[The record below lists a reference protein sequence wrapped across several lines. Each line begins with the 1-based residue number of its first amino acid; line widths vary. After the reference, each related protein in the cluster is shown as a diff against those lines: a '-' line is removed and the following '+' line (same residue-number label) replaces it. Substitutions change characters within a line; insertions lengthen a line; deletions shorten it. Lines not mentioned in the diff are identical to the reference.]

1 MAPFVASTI
10 PPVAVLLN
18 PFAWFLWTLDFV
30 LWFLLPFPLLGPLK
44 MLLSMVR
51 GNYSKE
57 ESTGQ
62 RVNVA
67 CTSGPISRPGLA
79 EYSELSTVHELMQFA
94 FAKYGSKNLFGT
106 RTYLGEYKPEGARF
120 PLKKFGETTWKT
132 YREVQVR
139 AANFGAG
146 LCALGCV
153 PQPPNKDYED
163 LTGPHTILLWEDTCA
178 DWMTALIGAGGQSI
192 AVATSY
198 ATLGIDAVAEALNN
212 SQCPVIVCNFAKIAE
227 CAALKSKCPSLTTV
241 IYTTN
246 LVSAAE
252 LAKGVPPCPGLKVL
266 SFDEVCGLSTK
277 EYVPPEPSTISVIM
291 YTSGST
297 GKPKGVKIKHE
308 SFIASCAGFLEWIM
322 QTGTLK
328 LGEETY
334 LAYLPAA
341 HILELVAEHAML
353 GAGAE
358 IGFASPHTI
367 SSKGACRERPDGS
380 INMKPEW
387 PYPPGAIQEFKPTV
401 LAGVPKIWDIFKKGV
416 EDKLGKG
423 SPVAR
428 FIFQVAFVARACAL
442 RQGRESP
449 LFKLVFKKVAQVA
462 GGRLKLGITG
472 GGPCASDVQTFV
484 RTAFAM
490 PFIQGYALTETCC
503 AGAVQLPD
511 DGRDGVVGP
520 PLASVRVRL
529 NDCKEVLDSSGLPYL
544 ASDTYHA
551 PNGTACAG
559 RGEVWITGTSVS
571 AGYFKMAKTTAEAF
585 VMYKGERWFKTGDI
599 GLFTTDGC
607 LRIVDRLKNLIKLKG
622 GEYIAIEN
630 MEAVYG
636 GAGVVNALNGGVM
649 CYGTGDMDKP
659 VAVVQAEMSAL
670 TKWAS
675 EQGISYS
682 TPEALCELPAT
693 EKYVLDELNKIGK
706 AGKLGANELLAAVK
720 LIAGTGEMTRGA
732 GAPPL
737 FHDPWTPQNGAL
749 TATNKINRKPI
760 EQFFKA
766 QIKEL
771 AAKGIR
777 N

>member
-1 MAPFVASTI
+1 MGFVASST
-10 PPVAVLLN
+10 PSTALLLN
-18 PFAWFLWTLDFV
+18 PCSWLLWALDSV
-30 LWFLLPFPLLGPLK
+30 LWCLLPIPLLGPLEMCMK
-44 MLLSMVR
+44 FAK
-51 GNYSKE
+51 GNYSTAEKV
-57 ESTGQ
+57 GQ
-62 RVNVA
+62 RVNVT
-67 CTSGPISRPGLA
+67 CEQGPISLPKG
-79 EYSELSTVHELMQFA
+79 EYSECTTVHELMQFS
-94 FAKYGSKNLFGT
+94 FAKFASKNLFGT
-106 RTYLGEYKPEGARF
+106 RKYLGEYKPEGARF
-120 PLKKFGETTWKT
+120 PLKKFGDSSWMT
-132 YREVQVR
+132 YREVQAR
-139 AANFGAG
+139 AASFGAG

-153 PQPPNKDYED
+153 PQPVNKDYEEM
-163 LTGPHTILLWEDTCA
+163 TGPHTILLWEDTCA
-178 DWMTALIGAGGQSI
+178 EWLTALIGAGGQSI

-198 ATLGIDAVAEALNN
+198 ATLGIEAVSEALNN
-212 SQCPVIVCNFAKIAE
+212 SQCPIVVCNFTKIAE

-246 LVSAAE
+246 LVTDADV
-252 LAKGVPPCPGLKVL
+252 AKGPPACPGLRVI
-266 SFDEVCGLSTK
+266 SFDEVCTLSTK
-277 EYVPPEPSTISVIM
+277 DYTPPEPSTMSVIM

-322 QTGTLK
+322 QTGSLK

-341 HILELVAEHAML
+341 HILELVAEHAMVGG
-353 GAGAE
+353 GAA
-358 IGFASPHTI
+358 IGFASPQTI
-367 SSKGACRERPDGS
+367 SSKGACRERPDGT
-380 INMKPEW
+380 INLKPEW

-428 FIFQVAFVARACAL
+428 YLFEVAFTGRALAL
-442 RQGRESP
+442 SQGRDSP
-449 LFKLVFKKVAQVA
+449 LFKLLFKKVAQVA

-511 DGRDGVVGP
+511 DARDGVVGP

-529 NDCKEVLDSSGLPYL
+529 NDCTEVLDSTGKPYL
-544 ASDTYHA
+544 TTDTFHG

-559 RGEVWITGTSVS
+559 RGEIWISGTSVS
-571 AGYFKMAKTTAEAF
+571 AGYFKMPEKTAEEF
-585 VMYKGERWFKTGDI
+585 ITYEGKRWFKTGDI

-607 LRIVDRLKNLIKLKG
+607 IRIVDRLKNLIKLKG

-659 VAVVQAEMSAL
+659 VALVQVEMGAVK
-670 TKWAS
+670 KWAA
-675 EQGISYS
+675 EQNISYA

-706 AGKLGANELLAAVK
+706 AGKLGANEILAAVK
-720 LIAGTGEMTRGA
+720 LHAGTGEPTRGA
-732 GAPPL
+732 DVPPQ

-760 EQFFKA
+760 EQFFKSEM
-766 QIKEL
+766 KVL

-777 N
+777 P